1 MSNGYFGSAIHEL
14 AVFYN
19 TENFYSAEARTS
31 QLPNIE
37 FSGLRNWD
45 RFRFQNKLQKIAQVF
60 QLIRDKH
67 GVLPM
72 VIGLAEIQGDAV
84 LQELVAQPVFEGRF
98 RVVHYE
104 SMDER
109 GVDVAL
115 IYDSSKVEVISSEPI
130 SYFFEIEGTDPEK
143 YDTTRDVL
151 HVKLKYGISAV
162 NVFVFH
168 LPSKREKDINKP
180 RRDVILTD
188 IRERIVE
195 MTELGEAVLL
205 MGDFNE
211 NPDEENIRSITYGS
225 NNEKIL
231 SNPFLELFMKGKF
244 STYHR
249 QFGLLFDQ
257 MLISDDFFKE
267 EAILKYESAD
277 VFDHPKLK
285 SWDRKFEGRPFR
297 TFVGSRYLGG
307 YSDHF
312 PVLLKFRK
320 NYKKN

>member
-1 MSNGYFGSAIHEL
+1 MSNGYFGSTIHEL

-45 RFRFQNKLQKIAQVF
+45 QFRFQNKLQKIAQVF
-60 QLIRDKH
+60 QLINEKH
-67 GVLPM
+67 GVMPM
-72 VIGLAEIQGDAV
+72 LIGLAEVQGEGV
-84 LQELVAQPVFEGRF
+84 LQHLVSQPVFEGRF
-98 RVVHYE
+98 NVIHYE

-115 IYDSSKVEVISSEPI
+115 IYDKSKVEVISSEPI
-130 SYFFEIEGTDPEK
+130 SYFFEIEGTEPEK

-151 HVKLKYGISAV
+151 HVKLTYGGATV

-168 LPSKREKDINKP
+168 LPSKREKDINRP

-188 IRERIVE
+188 IRERI
-195 MTELGEAVLL
+195 MQMNDLGESVLL

-211 NPDEENIRSITYGS
+211 NPDEENIKNIAFGS

-231 SNPFLELFMKGKF
+231 SNPFEDLFLKGKF
-244 STYHR
+244 STFHR

-257 MLISDDFFKE
+257 MLISDDFFKQS
-267 EAILKYESAD
+267 ASLLYENAE

-320 NYKKN
+320 N

>member
-1 MSNGYFGSAIHEL
+1 MSTGYFGSNIHEL

-19 TENFYSAEARTS
+19 TENFYSAETKFS

-45 RFRFQNKLQKIAQVF
+45 QFRFQNKLQKIAQVF

-72 VIGLAEIQGDAV
+72 VIGLAEIQGEGV
-84 LQELVAQPVFEGRF
+84 LQELISQPIFEEQF
-98 RVVHYE
+98 NFVHYE

-115 IYDSSKVEVISSEPI
+115 IYDKSKVEVISSEPI
-130 SYFFEIEGTDPEK
+130 SYFFEIDGTEPEK

-151 HVKLKYGISAV
+151 HVKLKYGISTV

-168 LPSKREKDINKP
+168 LPSKREKDVNKP
-180 RRDVILTD
+180 RRDTILTD
-188 IRERIVE
+188 IRERIVQLNT
-195 MTELGEAVLL
+195 MGEAVLL

-211 NPDEENIRSITYGS
+211 NPDEENLKNITYGS

-231 SNPFLELFMKGKF
+231 SNPFVDLFLNGKF
-244 STYHR
+244 STFHR

-257 MLISDDFFKE
+257 MLISDDFFKQS
-267 EAILKYESAD
+267 ASLLYENAE

-320 NYKKN
+320 N

>member
-1 MSNGYFGSAIHEL
+1 MSNGYFGSTIHEL

-45 RFRFQNKLQKIAQVF
+45 QFRFQNKLQKIAQVF
-60 QLIRDKH
+60 QLINEKH
-67 GVLPM
+67 GVMPM
-72 VIGLAEIQGDAV
+72 LIGLAEVQGEGV
-84 LQELVAQPVFEGRF
+84 LQHLVSQPVFEGRF
-98 RVVHYE
+98 NVIHYE

-115 IYDSSKVEVISSEPI
+115 IYDKSKVEVISSEPI
-130 SYFFEIEGTDPEK
+130 SYFFEIEGTEPEK

-151 HVKLKYGISAV
+151 HVKLTYGGATV

-168 LPSKREKDINKP
+168 LPSKREKDINRP

-188 IRERIVE
+188 IRERI
-195 MTELGEAVLL
+195 MQMNDLGESVLL

-211 NPDEENIRSITYGS
+211 NPDEENIKNITFGS

-231 SNPFLELFMKGKF
+231 SNPFEDLFLKGKF
-244 STYHR
+244 STFHR

-257 MLISDDFFKE
+257 MLISDDFFKQSASLLYENAE
-267 EAILKYESAD
+267 E
-277 VFDHPKLK
+277 FDHPKLK

-320 NYKKN
+320 N

>member
-1 MSNGYFGSAIHEL
+1 MSNGYFGSTIHEL

-45 RFRFQNKLQKIAQVF
+45 QFRFQNKLQKIAQVF
-60 QLIRDKH
+60 QLINEKH
-67 GVLPM
+67 GVMPM
-72 VIGLAEIQGDAV
+72 LIGLAEVQGEGV
-84 LQELVAQPVFEGRF
+84 LQHLVSQPVFEGRF
-98 RVVHYE
+98 NVIHYE

-115 IYDSSKVEVISSEPI
+115 IYDKSKVEVISSEPI
-130 SYFFEIEGTDPEK
+130 SYFFEIEGTEPEK

-151 HVKLKYGISAV
+151 HVKLKYGSATV

-168 LPSKREKDINKP
+168 LPSKREKDINRP

-188 IRERIVE
+188 IRERI
-195 MTELGEAVLL
+195 MQMNDLGESVLL

-211 NPDEENIRSITYGS
+211 NPDEENIKNIAFGS

-231 SNPFLELFMKGKF
+231 SNPFEDLFLKGKF
-244 STYHR
+244 STFHR

-257 MLISDDFFKE
+257 MLISDDFFKQS
-267 EAILKYESAD
+267 ASLLYENAE

-320 NYKKN
+320 N

>member
-1 MSNGYFGSAIHEL
+1 MSNGYFGSTIHEL

-45 RFRFQNKLQKIAQVF
+45 QFRFQNKLQKIAQVF
-60 QLIRDKH
+60 QLINEKH
-67 GVLPM
+67 GVMPM
-72 VIGLAEIQGDAV
+72 LIGLAEVQGEGV
-84 LQELVAQPVFEGRF
+84 LQHLVSQPVFEGRF
-98 RVVHYE
+98 NVIHYE

-115 IYDSSKVEVISSEPI
+115 IYDKSKVEVISSEPI
-130 SYFFEIEGTDPEK
+130 SYFFEIEGTEPEK

-151 HVKLKYGISAV
+151 HVKLKYGSATV

-168 LPSKREKDINKP
+168 LPSKREKDINRP

-188 IRERIVE
+188 IRERI
-195 MTELGEAVLL
+195 MQMNDLGESVLL

-211 NPDEENIRSITYGS
+211 NPDEENIKNIAFGS

-231 SNPFLELFMKGKF
+231 SNPFEDLFLKGKF
-244 STYHR
+244 STFHR

-257 MLISDDFFKE
+257 MLISDDFFKQS
-267 EAILKYESAD
+267 ASLLYENAE

-297 TFVGSRYLGG
+297 AFVGSRYLGG

-320 NYKKN
+320 N

>member
-1 MSNGYFGSAIHEL
+1 MSNGYFGSTIHEL

-45 RFRFQNKLQKIAQVF
+45 QFRFQNKLQKIAQVF
-60 QLIRDKH
+60 QLINEKH
-67 GVLPM
+67 GVMPM
-72 VIGLAEIQGDAV
+72 LIGLAEVQGEGV
-84 LQELVAQPVFEGRF
+84 LQHLVSQPVFEGRF
-98 RVVHYE
+98 NVIHYE

-115 IYDSSKVEVISSEPI
+115 IYDKSKVEVISSEPI
-130 SYFFEIEGTDPEK
+130 SYFFEIEGTEPEK

-151 HVKLKYGISAV
+151 HVKLTYGGATV

-168 LPSKREKDINKP
+168 LPSKREKDINRP

-188 IRERIVE
+188 IRERI
-195 MTELGEAVLL
+195 MQMNDLGESVLL

-211 NPDEENIRSITYGS
+211 NPDEENIKNIAFGS

-231 SNPFLELFMKGKF
+231 SNPFEDLFLKGKF
-244 STYHR
+244 STFHR

-257 MLISDDFFKE
+257 MLISDDFFKQS
-267 EAILKYESAD
+267 ASLLYENAE

-285 SWDRKFEGRPFR
+285 SWYRKFEGRPFR

-320 NYKKN
+320 N

>member
-1 MSNGYFGSAIHEL
+1 MSNGYFGSTIHEL

-45 RFRFQNKLQKIAQVF
+45 QFRFQNKLQKIAQVF
-60 QLIRDKH
+60 QLINEKH
-67 GVLPM
+67 GVMPM
-72 VIGLAEIQGDAV
+72 LIGLAEVQGEGV
-84 LQELVAQPVFEGRF
+84 LQHLVSQPVFEGRF
-98 RVVHYE
+98 NVIHYE

-115 IYDSSKVEVISSEPI
+115 IYDKSKVEVISSEPI
-130 SYFFEIEGTDPEK
+130 SYFFEIEGTEPEK

-151 HVKLKYGISAV
+151 HVKLKYGGATV

-168 LPSKREKDINKP
+168 LPSKREKDINRP

-188 IRERIVE
+188 IRERI
-195 MTELGEAVLL
+195 MQMNDLGESVLL

-211 NPDEENIRSITYGS
+211 NPDEENIKNIAFGS

-231 SNPFLELFMKGKF
+231 SNPFEDLFLKGKF
-244 STYHR
+244 STFHR

-257 MLISDDFFKE
+257 MLISDDFFKQS
-267 EAILKYESAD
+267 ASLLYENAE

-320 NYKKN
+320 N